1 MHPVLAQV
9 IAAICTE
16 RDGRFREAPVLVQQ
30 LLSEYGEHD
39 LANRLFAEI
48 PRDVPFEVVAD
59 LFALVLKSGNEGC
72 ADSIARSTR
81 SWLRQTADS
90 RKLSVALRVVE
101 QTQAPAAP
109 GRHHRRLSN
118 VRRLLK
124 ALGLN
129 VVAMLALV
137 AGAQAQPRDA
147 ASQREFL
154 HKLSDAAIERT
165 QHTVRYDPGYVAIA
179 YPGGDVPPESGVC
192 TDEVIRSYRALG
204 IDLQKE
210 VHEDIVAN
218 FSAYPI
224 RTIWR
229 RDHADHNIDHRRVP
243 NLMVFFRRKGQV
255 LLITANAADYRPGD
269 LVTWDLGHGL
279 THIGIVVDRKTL
291 VRGRYMVVHNIGQG
305 PKMEDVLFDWKIT
318 GHYRYFGPAPA
329 AGSASSRRS
338 SR

>member
-30 LLSEYGEHD
+30 LLTEYGEHD

-81 SWLRQTADS
+81 SWLRQAADK
-90 RKLSVALRVVE
+90 RKLSVALRVME
-101 QTQAPAAP
+101 ETQTPAAP
-109 GRHHRRLSN
+109 GRRHRRLSN

-137 AGAQAQPRDA
+137 AVAQAQPRDA

-165 QHTVRYDPGYVAIA
+165 QHIVRYDPGYVAIS

-210 VHEDIVAN
+210 VHEDMLAN
-218 FSAYPI
+218 FSAYPGKAK
-224 RTIWR
+224 WR
-229 RDHADHNIDHRRVP
+229 LDHPDANIDHRRVP

-255 LLITANAADYRPGD
+255 LPITATAADYHPGD

-279 THIGIVVDRKTL
+279 THIGIVVDRKAL
-291 VRGRYMVVHNIGQG
+291 LGGRYMVVHNIGQG
-305 PKMEDVLFDWKIT
+305 PKMEDVLFDWTIT
-318 GHYRYFGPAPA
+318 GHYRYFGPHPEA
-329 AGSASSRRS
+329 AGMPAHQRTR
-338 SR
+338 